1 MLAVSGD
8 DVVDTPVV
16 RVGVLGCGNVG
27 APFVELVAAQRDAIE
42 SRTGLRLEVAR
53 IAVRDLAK
61 SRAPG
66 IPVDRL
72 TTDAGDVVDDPGIDL
87 VVELI
92 GGIEPARS
100 LVLAAL
106 KAGKPVVTGNKEL
119 LATAG
124 SELFRAA
131 EVAGVDL
138 LFEAAVAGGIPIIR
152 PLRESL
158 VGERITRVMGIVN
171 GTTNYILTRMTE
183 AGASYAEALAEAQ
196 ALGYAEA
203 DPTAD
208 VEGYDAG
215 AKAAIIAS
223 IAFGASVVAGDVHH
237 EGISTITEQDIEFAR
252 RMGFVIKLLAVAEQ
266 AADGSIGVR
275 VHPSMVPTAHP
286 LAAVRESFNAVFVEG
301 ASVGDLMF
309 YGRGAGGGPTASA
322 ILGDLIDA
330 ALNRHKGSHA
340 SVGQLGTATIRSID
354 DVESAYY
361 LNIEVLDRPGV
372 LAQVAGAFGDHR
384 VSIRSMEQE
393 GLGDEA
399 RLIFITH
406 RAREADVRATLR
418 DLDALEAVD
427 RIGSVLRVVSDEA

>member
-1 MLAVSGD
+1 VTG
-8 DVVDTPVV
+8 V

-27 APFVELVAAQRDAIE
+27 APLVELIGLQRATIAA
-42 SRTGLRLEVAR
+42 RTGLELEVAR
-53 IAVRDLAK
+53 VAVRDLAK
-61 SRAPG
+61 PRAISLPA
-66 IPVDRL
+66 DRL
-72 TTDAGDVVDDPGIDL
+72 TDDAGSIVDDPEIDV

-92 GGIEPARS
+92 GGVDPARD
-100 LVLAAL
+100 LILTAL
-106 KAGKPVVTGNKEL
+106 KAGKPVITGNKEL
-119 LATAG
+119 LAKHGA
-124 SELFRAA
+124 ELFEAA
-131 EVAGVDL
+131 ERAGVDL

-183 AGASYAEALAEAQ
+183 AGTSYGQALAEAQ
-196 ALGYAEA
+196 SLGFAEA

-223 IAFGASVVAGDVHH
+223 IAFGVSITAGDVHH
-237 EGISTITEQDIEFAR
+237 EGIAGITEVDIAFAGK
-252 RMGFVIKLLAVAEQ
+252 MGYVVKLLAVAEQ
-266 AADGSIGVR
+266 VDAGAVGVR
-275 VHPSMVPTAHP
+275 VHPTMVPIEHP
-286 LAAVRESFNAVFVEG
+286 LAAVRESFNAIFVEG

-309 YGRGAGGGPTASA
+309 YGRGAGGSPTSSA

-330 ALNRHKGSHA
+330 AINRHKGSHA
-340 SVGQLGTATIRSID
+340 SIGQLSEATLLPID
-354 DVESAYY
+354 DSESAYY
-361 LNIEVLDRPGV
+361 LNLEVRDRPGV
-372 LAQVAGAFGDHR
+372 LAQVAGAFGDHA

-406 RAREADVRATLR
+406 RARHAAVEATIEA
-418 DLDALEAVD
+418 LDALEAVD
-427 RIGSVLRVVSDEA
+427 RIGSVIRVLGDDL

>member
-1 MLAVSGD
+1 VSSPDLEAG
-8 DVVDTPVV
+8 PVIV

-27 APFVELVAAQRDAIE
+27 AALVELIARQRSDIE
-42 SRTGLRLEVAR
+42 TRTGLRLDVTR

-61 SRAPG
+61 PRPPA
-66 IPVDRL
+66 VDAALL
-72 TTDAGDVVDDPGIDL
+72 TTDAEAVVNDPDVDL

-92 GGIEPARS
+92 GGIEPARDLIRS
-100 LVLAAL
+100 AL
-106 KAGKPVVTGNKEL
+106 KAGKPVITGNKEL
-119 LATAG
+119 LAKAG
-124 SELFRAA
+124 SELFQAA
-131 EVAGVDL
+131 ESAGVDL

-183 AGASYAEALAEAQ
+183 AGASYADALAEAQ
-196 ALGYAEA
+196 ELGYAEA

-223 IAFGASVVAGDVHH
+223 IAFGASIVADDVHH
-237 EGISTITEQDIEFAR
+237 EGISGISQIDIDFAK

-266 AADGSIGVR
+266 SESGAIGVR
-275 VHPSMVPTAHP
+275 VHPSLVPVEHP
-286 LAAVRESFNAVFVEG
+286 LAAVRESFNAIFVEG
-301 ASVGDLMF
+301 AAVGDLMF
-309 YGRGAGGGPTASA
+309 YGRGAGGSPTASA

-340 SVGQLGTATIRSID
+340 SVGQLAKAVLRPID

-361 LNIEVLDRPGV
+361 LSVEVLDRPGV
-372 LAQVAGAFGDHR
+372 LAQVAGVFGDHA

-393 GLGDEA
+393 GLGEEA

-406 RAREADVRATLR
+406 RAREADVQATLAALR
-418 DLDALEAVD
+418 ALEAVD
-427 RIGSVLRVVSDEA
+427 QIGSVLRVVGDDL

>member
-1 MLAVSGD
+1 V
-8 DVVDTPVV
+8 TV

-27 APFVELVAAQRDAIE
+27 APLVALIGSQAEAIE
-42 SRTGLRLEVAR
+42 DRTGLRLEVTR
-53 IAVRDLAK
+53 IAVRDVSK
-61 SRAPG
+61 PRPPG
-66 IPVDRL
+66 IDPALL
-72 TTDAGDVVDDPGIDL
+72 TTDAAGVVDDPDVDL
-87 VVELI
+87 IVELI
-92 GGIEPARS
+92 GGIEPARELILS
-100 LVLAAL
+100 AI

-119 LATAG
+119 LARSGA
-124 SELFRAA
+124 ELFQAA
-131 EVAGVDL
+131 ESAGVDL

-183 AGASYAEALAEAQ
+183 VGVSYGEALAEAQ
-196 ALGYAEA
+196 SLGYAEA

-223 IAFGASVVAGDVHH
+223 IAFGATIVADDVHH
-237 EGISTITEQDIEFAR
+237 EGISGIAEIDIAFAK
-252 RMGFVIKLLAVAEQ
+252 RMGFVIKLLAVADQ
-266 AADGSIGVR
+266 TDAGAICVR
-275 VHPSMVPTAHP
+275 VHPAMIPVEHP

-330 ALNRHKGSHA
+330 ALNRRKGSHA
-340 SVGQLGTATIRSID
+340 SVGQLGAAVLRPID

-361 LNIEVLDRPGV
+361 LNVEVLDRPGV
-372 LAQVAGAFGDHR
+372 LAQVAGVFGEHA

-406 RAREADVRATLR
+406 RARDADVQATLA
-418 DLDALEAVD
+418 DLRALDSVD
-427 RIGSVLRVVSDEA
+427 RIGSVLRVVGDEP

>member
-1 MLAVSGD
+1 
-8 DVVDTPVV
+8 VVTV

-27 APFVELVAAQRDAIE
+27 GPLVELIAAQGDDIE
-42 SRTGLRLEVAR
+42 ARTGLRLAVVR
-53 IAVRDLAK
+53 VAVRDLAK
-61 SRAPG
+61 PRPASIDTA
-66 IPVDRL
+66 L
-72 TTDAGDVVDDPGIDL
+72 FTDDAASIVDDPEIDV
-87 VVELI
+87 VVEVI
-92 GGIEPARS
+92 GGKEPARELILS
-100 LVLAAL
+100 AL
-106 KAGKPVVTGNKEL
+106 KSGKPVITGNKEL
-119 LATAG
+119 LAVAG
-124 SELFRAA
+124 AELFQAA
-131 EVAGVDL
+131 EAAGVDL
-138 LFEAAVAGGIPIIR
+138 LFEAAVAGGIPIVR

-183 AGASYAEALAEAQ
+183 AGASYADALAEAQ

-223 IAFGASVVAGDVHH
+223 IAFGAAIVASDVHH
-237 EGISTITEQDIEFAR
+237 EGITGITEVDIAFAR

-266 AADGSIGVR
+266 AATGEIGVR
-275 VHPSMVPTAHP
+275 VHPAMVPVAHP
-286 LAAVRESFNAVFVEG
+286 LASVRESFNAVFVEG

-330 ALNRHKGSHA
+330 ALNRRSGSHA
-340 SVGQLGTATIRSID
+340 SVGQLGQATIRPID

-361 LNIEVLDRPGV
+361 LNVEVLDRPGV
-372 LAQVAGAFGDHR
+372 LAQVAGVFGDHG

-406 RAREADVRATLR
+406 RAREADVQATLR
-418 DLDALEAVD
+418 DLDALDAVD
-427 RIGSVLRVVSDEA
+427 RIGSVIRVVGDDD